1 MNAIAA
7 RLAAWAAALPPEARG
22 AALLTLSTFCFA
34 SMDATA
40 KGLMTRYEPMQVI
53 WARYAVQALLV
64 IAIVSPWLRS
74 VARTRHLKLQVI
86 RSGFLFGSTLCGF
99 FAFSF
104 MPLAEATAIFE
115 VGPLAIT
122 ALAALVLG
130 EKVGVRRWTA
140 VAVGFVGAMIVI
152 RPGGAAFQ
160 PAALLPLAGA
170 MSFAAYAIATRFL
183 SDAESFWTT
192 SLYSALLGAA
202 LASLSLPYVW
212 RTPTAADAAVMLM
225 MGAIGTAGQLLIIKA
240 FNAAPAS
247 AIAPFTYAHLIWA
260 TFWGYVA
267 FGDMPDLWTA
277 VGAAVIVG
285 SGVYVWRRERRLRGA
300 S

>member
-1 MNAIAA
+1 MHAIAA
-7 RLAAWAAALPPEARG
+7 RLAARASALSPEAKG

-40 KGLMTRYEPMQVI
+40 KGLMARYEPMQVI

-74 VARTRHLKLQVI
+74 VARTRHLRLQVI

-130 EKVGVRRWTA
+130 ERVGPRRWTA
-140 VAVGFVGAMIVI
+140 VALGFVGAMIVI
-152 RPGGAAFQ
+152 RPGGEAFQ
-160 PAALLPLAGA
+160 LAALLPLAGA

-192 SLYSALLGAA
+192 SLYSALLGAG
-202 LASLSLPYVW
+202 LASLSLPFVW
-212 RTPTAADAAVMLM
+212 RTPTGADAAIMVM
-225 MGAIGTAGQLLIIKA
+225 MGMIGTAGQLLIIKA

-260 TFWGYVA
+260 SFWGYA
-267 FGDMPDLWTA
+267 LFGDAPDLWTVA
-277 VGAAVIVG
+277 GAAVIVG
-285 SGVYVWRRERRLRGA
+285 SGVYVWRRERLLRGA
-300 S
+300 P

>member
-1 MNAIAA
+1 MHAIVA
-7 RLAAWAAALPPEARG
+7 RLAAWAAALSPEAKG

-64 IAIVSPWLRS
+64 LAIVSPWLRS
-74 VARTRHLKLQVI
+74 VARTRRLGLQVI

-99 FAFSF
+99 FAFSV

-130 EKVGVRRWTA
+130 EKVGLRRWTA

-152 RPGGAAFQ
+152 RPGGSAFQ
-160 PAALLPLAGA
+160 LAALLPLAGA

-202 LASLSLPYVW
+202 LASLSLPFVW
-212 RTPTAADAAVMLM
+212 RAPTAADAVAMLM
-225 MGAIGTAGQLLIIKA
+225 MGAIGTAGQLLIIRA

-247 AIAPFTYAHLIWA
+247 VIAPFTYAHLIWA

-267 FGDMPDLWTA
+267 FGDAPDVWTV
-277 VGAAVIVG
+277 VGATVIVG
-285 SGVYVWRRERRLRGA
+285 SGVYVWRRERRIRGA
-300 S
+300 A

>member
-1 MNAIAA
+1 MHAIAA
-7 RLAAWAAALPPEARG
+7 RLAALPPEARG

-40 KGLMTRYEPMQVI
+40 KGLMARYEPMQVI
-53 WARYAVQALLV
+53 WARYAVQALIV
-64 IAIVSPWLRS
+64 VAIVSPWLRS
-74 VARTRHLKLQVI
+74 VARTRRPLLQTI

-130 EKVGVRRWTA
+130 ERVGPRRWAA
-140 VAVGFVGAMIVI
+140 VALGFVGAMIVI

-170 MSFAAYAIATRFL
+170 LSFAAYAIATRFL
-183 SDAESFWTT
+183 SDADGFWTT
-192 SLYSALLGAA
+192 SLYSALLGTA
-202 LASLSLPYVW
+202 LASLALPLVW
-212 RTPTAADAAVMLM
+212 TTPTAADAAIMVG
-225 MGAIGTAGQLLIIKA
+225 MGAIGTVGQLLIIAA
-240 FNAAPAS
+240 FAVAPAS

-267 FGDMPDLWTA
+267 FGDAPDLWTA

-285 SGVYVWRRERRLRGA
+285 SGVYVWRRERTLRGA
-300 S
+300 A

>member
-1 MNAIAA
+1 MHAIAA
-7 RLAAWAAALPPEARG
+7 RLAAWAAALSPEAKG

-130 EKVGVRRWTA
+130 ERVGLRRWTA
-140 VAVGFVGAMIVI
+140 VGIGFVGAMIVI
-152 RPGGAAFQ
+152 RPGDEAFQ
-160 PAALLPLAGA
+160 LAALLPLAGA

-192 SLYSALLGAA
+192 SLYSALLGAG
-202 LASLSLPYVW
+202 LASLTLPFVW
-212 RTPTAADAAVMLM
+212 RPPTAADVAIMLM

-240 FNAAPAS
+240 FNTALAS

-267 FGDMPDLWTA
+267 FGDAPDFWTA

-285 SGVYVWRRERRLRGA
+285 SGVYVWRRERQLRGA
-300 S
+300 P